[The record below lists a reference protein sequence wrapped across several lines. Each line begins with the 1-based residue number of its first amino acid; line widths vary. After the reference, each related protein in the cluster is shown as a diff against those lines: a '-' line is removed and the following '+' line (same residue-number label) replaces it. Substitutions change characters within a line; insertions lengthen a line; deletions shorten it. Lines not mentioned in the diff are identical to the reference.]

1 MTLSKRQ
8 DDMPL
13 RVALLSQPI
22 CASARR
28 ALHSGHHF
36 VFDEKSTE
44 VVWSVCKFLDDESQH
59 GYHYEEFALHPYR
72 AMGITFFRDGGE
84 DGGEFVFLMEK
95 GAVSC
100 YLRKPDG
107 SVGVCYEDY
116 GPDDGVDYLRTQANQ
131 LLHLALCACLLILNQ
146 PASLLI
152 SEVPAARR
160 FVRGK
165 IRAFAAHH
173 VVSIKLDRQRLVRL
187 IKGAASGIKQRRHE
201 RRGHFAHK
209 GGDGFSCIHEWVH
222 EDCATNDH
230 WRCSLCGRLRF
241 WIKTYEAGDAG
252 IGYVTKLYDV
262 SAGRSSTMMGRAAE

>member
-36 VFDEKSTE
+36 VFDGKSTE
-44 VVWSVCKFLDDESQH
+44 VVWSVCEFLADESQH
-59 GYHYEEFALHPYR
+59 GRNYEEFSLPPYQT
-72 AMGITFFRDGGE
+72 MGISLCLPHGHELIYLWECG
-84 DGGEFVFLMEK
+84 VS
-95 GAVSC
+95 SC
-100 YLRKPDG
+100 YTRAQ
-107 SVGVCYEDY
+107 
-116 GPDDGVDYLRTQANQ
+116 DGVARKCFEDIGADDLDLLPDAGTWLRYR
-131 LLHLALCACLLILNQ
+131 LLFVLFLVLNQ

-160 FVRGK
+160 FVHGK
-165 IRAFAAHH
+165 ICAFAAHH

-241 WIKTYEAGDAG
+241 WIKTY
-252 IGYVTKLYDV
+252 V
-262 SAGRSSTMMGRAAE
+262 SIHAPA